1 MTMTNHQEFL
11 RRFESAEMPGAEL
24 THTAHVRMA
33 WLYLR
38 AHPLPEA
45 LARIRDGI
53 RHFAEVHGV
62 GALYHE
68 TITIAYALLIASRL
82 EDGADDWDEF
92 ARANPELFEPKLG
105 VLRRYY
111 DEQTL
116 QSPRAKQHFVW
127 PDKLGE

>member
-1 MTMTNHQEFL
+1 MTNHQEFL
-11 RRFESAEMPGAEL
+11 RRFETAAMAPAEL
-24 THTAHVRMA
+24 THAEHVRMA

-62 GALYHE
+62 QTLYHE
-68 TITIAYALLIASRL
+68 TITMAYALLIASRL

-92 ARANPELFEPKLG
+92 RQANPELFEPKLA
-105 VLRRYY
+105 VLHRYY
-111 DEQTL
+111 EERTL
-116 QSPRAKQHFVW
+116 QSPRAKQRFVW
-127 PDKLGE
+127 PDKLP

>member
-1 MTMTNHQEFL
+1 MTDHQEFL
-11 RRFESAEMPGAEL
+11 RRFESAEMTSAEL

-38 AHPLPEA
+38 MHPLPEA
-45 LARIRDGI
+45 LTRIRNGI
-53 RHFAEVHGV
+53 RHFADTHGA

-82 EDGADDWDEF
+82 EDGEDDWDEF

-111 DEQTL
+111 EEQTL
-116 QSPRAKQHFVW
+116 QSPRAKQRFVW
-127 PDKLGE
+127 PDRTKP